1 VTKRQIAGCLFLV
14 CAVLSPAFAG
24 TWVGKRAHVVSDRCD
39 SWLANSA
46 SEAEGN
52 SWILGNWS
60 ARTSTSVFGTV
71 ATPGTDAAIILGDVK
86 EICTAEP
93 STEISEAVARV
104 YLRRHDA
111 MK

>member
-1 VTKRQIAGCLFLV
+1 MFIV
-14 CAVLSPAFAG
+14 CAILNPAIAG

-60 ARTSTSVFGTV
+60 ARTNASLFVTT
-71 ATPGTDAAIILGDVK
+71 ATPGTEATTILGDVK
-86 EICTAEP
+86 EICASEP
-93 STEISEAVARV
+93 ETELSEAVARV
-104 YLRRHDA
+104 YVRRHDA
-111 MK
+111 VK